1 MLEMHDVTSFGLT
14 AFILFG
20 AYTLFGITGFGQS
33 MIAMPF
39 LAMIASL
46 RFFVPLVAL
55 LDTVFVLWNMTKFR
69 KDADYRELIALLPTT
84 IIGMIGGATMLVL
97 LPERILLLT
106 LGVLITAYGLYRLVA
121 KQQAGKLNK
130 FVAVP
135 LGLLAGALSA
145 TFGTGGPIYVAY
157 LSGRIFD
164 KSQLR
169 ATILGLL
176 VLTAIV
182 RLGVFGIGG
191 LYNNAHIWL
200 WWLMALP
207 FCFAG
212 VKLGHYL
219 HDRLKSESL
228 LILVY
233 LTLVVSGVTLLVK
246 NF

>member
-1 MLEMHDVTSFGLT
+1 MHDVASFGLT

-39 LAMIASL
+39 LAMVASL
-46 RFFVPLVAL
+46 KFFVPLVAL
-55 LDTVFVLWNMTKFR
+55 LDGVFVLWNVTKFR
-69 KDADYRELIALLPTT
+69 KQANYKELIALLPTT
-84 IIGMIGGATMLVL
+84 IIGMIGGATMLL
-97 LPERILLLT
+97 LVPERILLLT
-106 LGVLITAYGLYRLVA
+106 LGVLITAYGVYRLLGEARTTQV
-121 KQQAGKLNK
+121 NK

-145 TFGTGGPIYVAY
+145 TFGTGGPVYVAY

-164 KSQLR
+164 KSELR

-176 VLTAIV
+176 VLTSLV
-182 RLGVFGIGG
+182 RIGVFGVGG
-191 LYNNAHIWL
+191 LYHNAHIWL

-228 LILVY
+228 LTLVY
-233 LTLVVSGVTLLVK
+233 LTLVISGMTLLIK

>member
-1 MLEMHDVTSFGLT
+1 MHDVVSFGLT

-39 LAMIASL
+39 LAMVGSL
-46 RFFVPLVAL
+46 KFFVPLVAL
-55 LDTVFVLWNMTKFR
+55 LDTVFVVWNMTKFR
-69 KDADYRELIALLPTT
+69 KQANYKELIALLPTT

-106 LGVLITAYGLYRLVA
+106 LGAMITAYGLYRLVA
-121 KQQAGKLNK
+121 KQHAGQLNK

-145 TFGTGGPIYVAY
+145 TFGTGGPVYVAY

-164 KSQLR
+164 KSELR
-169 ATILGLL
+169 ATILGLIF
-176 VLTAIV
+176 LTAIF
-182 RLGVFGIGG
+182 RIGAFGIGG
-191 LYNNAHIWL
+191 LYDHAHIWL

-228 LILVY
+228 LTLVY
-233 LTLVVSGVTLLVK
+233 LTLVISGVTLLIK

>member
-1 MLEMHDVTSFGLT
+1 MHDLVSFGLT

-39 LAMIASL
+39 LAMVASL
-46 RFFVPLVAL
+46 KFFVPLVAL
-55 LDTVFVLWNMTKFR
+55 LDTVFVVWNMTKFR
-69 KDADYRELIALLPTT
+69 KQANYKELIALLPTT

-106 LGVLITAYGLYRLVA
+106 LGVLITAYGLYRLA
-121 KQQAGKLNK
+121 TKQHAGKLNK

-164 KSQLR
+164 KSELR
-169 ATILGLL
+169 ATILGLIL
-176 VLTAIV
+176 LTAIF
-182 RLGVFGIGG
+182 RIGAFGIGG
-191 LYNNAHIWL
+191 LYDNTHIWL

-228 LILVY
+228 LTLVY
-233 LTLVVSGVTLLVK
+233 LTLVISGVTLLIK

>member
-14 AFILFG
+14 AFILFC

-33 MIAMPF
+33 MMAMPF

-55 LDTVFVLWNMTKFR
+55 LDSVFVVWNAAKFR
-69 KDADYRELIALLPTT
+69 KQANYRELVALLPTA
-84 IIGMIGGATMLVL
+84 IIGMIGGATMLL
-97 LPERILLLT
+97 LVPERILLLT
-106 LGVLITAYGLYRLVA
+106 LGVLITAYGFYRLLA
-121 KQQAGKLNK
+121 KQQAGQLNK

-135 LGLLAGALSA
+135 LGLLAGALTA

-164 KSQLR
+164 KGELR

-176 VLTAIV
+176 LLTTLL
-182 RLGVFGIGG
+182 RLGIFAAGG
-191 LYNNAHIWL
+191 LFNDVHIWIWAGL
-200 WWLMALP
+200 LLSVAFL
-207 FCFAG
+207 G

-228 LILVY
+228 LKLIYLSLIL
-233 LTLVVSGVTLLVK
+233 SGVLLIIK
-246 NF
+246 NV

>member
-1 MLEMHDVTSFGLT
+1 
-14 AFILFG
+14 
-20 AYTLFGITGFGQS
+20 
-33 MIAMPF
+33 
-39 LAMIASL
+39 
-46 RFFVPLVAL
+46 
-55 LDTVFVLWNMTKFR
+55 VFVVWNMTKFR
-69 KDADYRELIALLPTT
+69 KQANYKELIALLPTT
-84 IIGMIGGATMLVL
+84 FIGLIGGATMLVL

-121 KQQAGKLNK
+121 KQQAGKLNR

-145 TFGTGGPIYVAY
+145 TFGTGGPVYVAY

-164 KSQLR
+164 KSELR
-169 ATILGLL
+169 ATILGLIL
-176 VLTAIV
+176 LTAIF
-182 RLGVFGIGG
+182 RIGAFGIGG
-191 LYNNAHIWL
+191 LYDNAHIWL

-228 LILVY
+228 LTLVY
-233 LTLVVSGVTLLVK
+233 LTLVISGVTLLIK

>member
-1 MLEMHDVTSFGLT
+1 MHDVTSFGLT
-14 AFILFG
+14 ALILFG

-39 LAMIASL
+39 LAMVASL

-55 LDTVFVLWNMTKFR
+55 LDAVFVVWNAAKFR
-69 KDADYRELIALLPTT
+69 QHANDPELIALLPTT
-84 IIGMIGGATMLVL
+84 ILGMIGGATMLLL

-106 LGVLITAYGLYRLVA
+106 LGVLITAYGIYRLLA
-121 KQQAGKLNK
+121 KQQTGKLNK

-135 LGLLAGALSA
+135 LGLLAGALTA

-164 KSQLR
+164 KSELR

-176 VLTAIV
+176 LLTTLL
-182 RLGVFGIGG
+182 RLGIFAVGG
-191 LYNNAHIWL
+191 LYNNSHIWL
-200 WWLMALP
+200 WAAMLLSVAFL
-207 FCFAG
+207 G

-228 LILVY
+228 LTLVY
-233 LTLVVSGVTLLVK
+233 LTLVLSGVLLIIK

>member
-1 MLEMHDVTSFGLT
+1 MSDVVSFGLT

-20 AYTLFGITGFGQS
+20 AYTLFGITGFGQNI
-33 MIAMPF
+33 IAMPF
-39 LAMIASL
+39 LAMIGSL

-55 LDTVFVLWNMTKFR
+55 LDSVFVLWTVTKFR
-69 KDADYRELIALLPTT
+69 KQANYRELIALVPTT
-84 IIGMIGGATMLVL
+84 IIGMIGGATVLVL
-97 LPERILLLT
+97 VPERILLLI
-106 LGVLITAYGLYRLVA
+106 LGAIIATYGIYRLVA
-121 KQQAGKLNK
+121 KQRAGKLNK

-145 TFGTGGPIYVAY
+145 TFGTGGPVYVAY

-164 KSQLR
+164 KSELR
-169 ATILGLL
+169 ATILGLIL
-176 VLTAIV
+176 LTA
-182 RLGVFGIGG
+182 VFRIGAFSIGG
-191 LYNNAHIWL
+191 LYAHEHIWL

-212 VKLGHYL
+212 VKLGHHL

-228 LILVY
+228 LTLVY
-233 LTLVVSGVTLLVK
+233 LILVVSGVTLLIK

>member
-1 MLEMHDVTSFGLT
+1 MLEMHDVTSFGMT

-55 LDTVFVLWNMTKFR
+55 LDMVFVVWNMTKFR
-69 KDADYRELIALLPTT
+69 KDADYKELIALLPTT
-84 IIGMIGGATMLVL
+84 IIGMIGGTTMLVL
-97 LPERILLLT
+97 LPERILLLS
-106 LGVLITAYGLYRLVA
+106 LGVLITAYGLYRLLSKA
-121 KQQAGKLNK
+121 QPGKLNK

-157 LSGRIFD
+157 LAGRIFD
-164 KSQLR
+164 KTTLR
-169 ATILGLL
+169 ATVLGLL
-176 VLTAIV
+176 ALTAVV
-182 RLGVFGIGG
+182 RICAFGAGG

-219 HDRLKSESL
+219 HDRLKSETL
-228 LILVY
+228 LILIY
-233 LTLVVSGVTLLVK
+233 LLLVLSGVTLLIK

>member
-1 MLEMHDVTSFGLT
+1 MHDVASFGIT

-39 LAMIASL
+39 LAMVASL
-46 RFFVPLVAL
+46 KFFVPLVAL
-55 LDTVFVLWNMTKFR
+55 LDTVFVVWNMTKFR
-69 KDADYRELIALLPTT
+69 KQANYRELIALLPTT
-84 IIGMIGGATMLVL
+84 IIGLIGGATILLLV
-97 LPERILLLT
+97 PERILLLT
-106 LGVLITAYGLYRLVA
+106 LGALITAYGIYRLLGEARTTQV
-121 KQQAGKLNK
+121 NK

-145 TFGTGGPIYVAY
+145 TFGTGGPVYVAY

-164 KSQLR
+164 KSELR
-169 ATILGLL
+169 ATILGLIL
-176 VLTAIV
+176 LTAIF
-182 RLGVFGIGG
+182 RIGAFAIGG
-191 LYNNAHIWL
+191 LYDNAHIWL

-228 LILVY
+228 LTLVY
-233 LTLVVSGVTLLVK
+233 LTLVISGVTLLIK